1 MSFVEELKVRQKYIE
16 EVVKKYIPNIEE
28 SHPLLF
34 ETIGY
39 NLNAGGKRLRPMLL
53 ELSYELFGGHNKEL
67 VSPFMAAIE
76 MIHTYSL
83 VHDDLPAMD
92 NDDYRRGRK
101 TTHVVYGEDIAIL
114 TGDALLNLAF
124 ETSNKAFQAATDEEL
139 RRVAAACSI
148 LSRKAGVE
156 GMIGGQV
163 IDMKDAVISNSLE
176 AVEKRSDR
184 LKLMYRLKTS
194 ALIEGAMMIGAAL
207 AGADEEEILKIEE
220 LASLVGMAFQIQD
233 DILEVTSSE
242 EVLGK
247 PVNSDEKN
255 QKITYVSLWGL
266 EKAKEDVRD
275 ISNKALCILDERKG
289 EKAFLTELIISLI
302 TREK

>member
-1 MSFVEELKVRQKYIE
+1 MSFVEELKVRQKHIE
-16 EVVKKYIPNIEE
+16 EVVKKCIPKIEE
-28 SHPLLF
+28 SHPLLL
-34 ETIGY
+34 ETIKY

-53 ELSYELFGGHNKEL
+53 ELSYELFGGSNKEL
-67 VSPFMAAIE
+67 VSPFMAAVE

-124 ETSNKAFQAATDEEL
+124 ETSNKAFQVATDEEL
-139 RRVAAACSI
+139 RRVADACSI
-148 LSRKAGVE
+148 LSHKAGVE

-163 IDMKDAVISNSLE
+163 IDMKDSVISNPLE
-176 AVEKRSDR
+176 AVEKRSAR
-184 LKLMYRLKTS
+184 LTLMYRLKTS

-233 DILEVTSSE
+233 DILEVISSE

-275 ISNKALCILDERKG
+275 ISNKALSILDERKG
-289 EKAFLTELIISLI
+289 EKAFLTELITSLI